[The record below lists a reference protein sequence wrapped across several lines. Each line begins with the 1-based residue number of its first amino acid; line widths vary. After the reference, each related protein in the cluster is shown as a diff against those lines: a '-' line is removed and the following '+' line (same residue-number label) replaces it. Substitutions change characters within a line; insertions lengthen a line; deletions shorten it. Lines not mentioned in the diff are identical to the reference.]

1 MFANNSRQDVDRDA
15 QMVPNDLARQAA
27 SEDMHIDL
35 LRSWYDLD
43 LTWTEF
49 KFCNWSFKA
58 KKYIFRTSSTR
69 QNDGAILF
77 SFL

>member
-35 LRSWYDLD
+35 LRS
-43 LTWTEF
+43 
-49 KFCNWSFKA
+49 
-58 KKYIFRTSSTR
+58 
-69 QNDGAILF
+69 
-77 SFL
+77 